1 MTKPE
6 KLIVETIG
14 RDALQALKSF
24 STSANKTTGNIHPY
38 DFERWCDFIFIIV
51 RKNIE
56 LSSFELESW
65 LLENGWDSEMASKL
79 AIDFEYSISLL
90 EKYEQN

>member
-1 MTKPE
+1 
-6 KLIVETIG
+6 LIVETIG
-14 RDALQALKSF
+14 KDALQALKSF
-24 STSANKTTGNIHPY
+24 STSANKSTGNIHHY
-38 DFERWCDFIFIIV
+38 DFGRWCDFIFIIF

-56 LSSFELESW
+56 LSSTELESW

-79 AIDFEYSISLL
+79 ALDFEYSISLL